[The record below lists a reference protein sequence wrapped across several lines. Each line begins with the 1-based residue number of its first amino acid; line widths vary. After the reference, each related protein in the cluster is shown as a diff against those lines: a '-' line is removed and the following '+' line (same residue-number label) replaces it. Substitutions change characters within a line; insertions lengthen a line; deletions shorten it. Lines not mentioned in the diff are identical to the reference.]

1 MVFSRW
7 FSEIEK
13 PLELL
18 YLQRLDW
25 QHLWPIWKISWCA
38 ERLSRC
44 RSQHIVRTISK
55 SASRQTNSVQ
65 QLIQDGW
72 LGLNFHTC
80 FTKSPFAYKKIE
92 KNAIKASKQGAIAC
106 ITDDHLL
113 LQESKLEQ
121 LSKTILNN
129 RDYTKD
135 EVHWVVNGKLYKYNS
150 LGKIQD

>member
-1 MVFSRW
+1 MDYERVLDAA
-7 FSEIEK
+7 K
-13 PLELL
+13 L
-18 YLQRLDW
+18 Y
-25 QHLWPIWKISWCA
+25 
-38 ERLSRC
+38 
-44 RSQHIVRTISK
+44 SK
-55 SASRQTNSVQ
+55 SSNVEMLPEIHESETYIRKK
-65 QLIQDGW
+65 I
-72 LGLNFHTC
+72 GLEGKSNPDLRTSKYGFVDV
-80 FTKSPFAYKKIE
+80 KSPFAYKKIE
-92 KNAIKASKQGAIAC
+92 KNAIKASNQGAIAC